1 VRLRDVV
8 SQIFIDPRKLTAYAL
23 DLENPKGSAKAI
35 MFRQYLGFTPANYQS
50 LVAQIEAKALDAE
63 AILGKQDEH
72 GQRYRVDMLIIGV
85 EPDQQEI
92 VRTGWMVKPAED
104 LAKLVTLY
112 IPSRK

>member
-1 VRLRDVV
+1 MKLRDVV

-23 DLENPKGSAKAI
+23 NLENPKGSAKAI
-35 MFRQYLGFTPANYQS
+35 TFRQYLGFTPANYQS
-50 LVAQIEAKALDAE
+50 LLAQIEAKALDAE
-63 AILGKQDEH
+63 AIPGKQDEH

>member
-1 VRLRDVV
+1 MRLRDVV

-72 GQRYRVDMLIIGV
+72 GQRYRVDMLTIGV

-92 VRTGWMVKPAED
+92 VRTAWMVRPADD